1 MRDFSISSIRINSSF
16 SLVYYSIH
24 LISEDEPGTSDSP
37 IYVAMNE
44 ETLGQ
49 HTIAFE
55 EKTEWNFNEI
65 EIFRS
70 TPIVE
75 NFLNQ
80 QDQSL

>member
-1 MRDFSISSIRINSSF
+1 LSLINS
-16 SLVYYSIH
+16 LVNYSIH
-24 LISEDEPGTSDSP
+24 LIADDEPGTNDSP
-37 IYVAMNE
+37 VYIAINE
-44 ETLGQ
+44 ETIGQ

-55 EKTEWNFNEI
+55 EKNEWNFNEI